1 MSRSGA
7 SCGTAFALSV
17 LSRLREWHM
26 RYLRYNDGLWPNL
39 FALAYLPG
47 GYSGCER
54 PYPLQVVQ

>member
-1 MSRSGA
+1 
-7 SCGTAFALSV
+7 
-17 LSRLREWHM
+17 M